1 MYAFLIACSVFTINI
16 TFNQCLQCKFSLF
29 IYASKYIPL
38 RNSSMIFHL
47 VYCFNDYLLH
57 PGPTTIPL
65 IVVLCLIAVIAIV
78 LFVLFIVALCQ
89 CIKSRRRNKYFPDS
103 PNSIVLTAPDENTE
117 LPPNS
122 FKTRT
127 LTTSYNDSY
136 GHVPDNAGIPQN
148 MSNGC
153 ITSDRTYEE
162 IKSSKSSIMQSSPAS
177 DYNITKRPPIP
188 VPYAVPDT
196 KPLKEDLYTDATG
209 SHGRG
214 VTVDNN
220 TSNVNNPAYGR
231 SEREGSLT
239 PENYLIVTESK
250 Q

>member
-1 MYAFLIACSVFTINI
+1 M
-16 TFNQCLQCKFSLF
+16 
-29 IYASKYIPL
+29 
-38 RNSSMIFHL
+38 
-47 VYCFNDYLLH
+47 
-57 PGPTTIPL
+57 
-65 IVVLCLIAVIAIV
+65 
-78 LFVLFIVALCQ
+78 VALCQ
-89 CIKSRRRNKYFPDS
+89 CIKSRRRSKYFPDS
-103 PNSIVLTAPDENTE
+103 PNSIVLTAPDENK
-117 LPPNS
+117 LPSNS

-148 MSNGC
+148 MSNGY

-188 VPYAVPDT
+188 VPYDMPDT
-196 KPLKEDLYTDATG
+196 KPLLKEDVYADANG
-209 SHGRG
+209 NHGRG
-214 VTVDNN
+214 VTVDNS